1 MSSLLSAH
9 ALSKS
14 YGSQVLFH
22 EISFTLREGD
32 RLGFIGPNG
41 AGKSSLLK
49 ILVGEELPDSGN
61 LTKRQALRIGY
72 SSQFPI
78 FPSVTVEEILI
89 QGAPGEE
96 IEKQTRARTLLS
108 QAGFA
113 SFQTN
118 ASELSG
124 GWKKRLDILRALMNE
139 PDVLLLDEPTN
150 HLDIEGILWL
160 EKLLRQERCASIIT
174 SHDRSFL
181 ENVTNKTMEL
191 NRRYPKGVFVADGA
205 LSSFLELK
213 EEFIQSLLQKEDH
226 LTAKLRGEIEWLKRS
241 PQARTTKSRS
251 RIQKV
256 EEMQEEL
263 ANLKT
268 RNKDRKISL
277 SFSESERETRKLLVV
292 KNLTKSYQDKTLFKG
307 IDITLSPGTRLGIVG
322 KNGTGKTTLMKILSG
337 HLLPDVGTRKC
348 IDGLQ
353 IVYFDQHRE
362 HIPSHITLKEALCPH
377 GDFVEYR
384 GQPIHVNGWARKFL
398 FSSDRLALPVG
409 YLSGGERA
417 RIHIAKL
424 MLQKADILFL
434 DEPTN
439 DLDIDT
445 LEVIEQELTA
455 FQGAV
460 VLITH
465 DRRLMDTLCTSIVG
479 LGGQG
484 EDYLFSE
491 YSQWEQA
498 EARQGQ
504 KKKVAQK
511 ETPPPSPQTKASKKL
526 SFKETKELEQMEA
539 NIEAQEKKIAEV
551 EALLTNTSNEKEVT
565 HLYAKLAAEQQQLE
579 YLYSRWQELS
589 SP

>member
-445 LEVIEQELTA
+445 LEVIEQELQP
-455 FQGAV
+455 F
-460 VLITH
+460 
-465 DRRLMDTLCTSIVG
+465 
-479 LGGQG
+479 
-484 EDYLFSE
+484 
-491 YSQWEQA
+491 
-498 EARQGQ
+498 
-504 KKKVAQK
+504 
-511 ETPPPSPQTKASKKL
+511 KAPWS
-526 SFKETKELEQMEA
+526 
-539 NIEAQEKKIAEV
+539 
-551 EALLTNTSNEKEVT
+551 
-565 HLYAKLAAEQQQLE
+565 
-579 YLYSRWQELS
+579 
-589 SP
+589 

>member
-124 GWKKRLDILRALMNE
+124 GWKKRLDILRSLMNE

-337 HLLPDVGTRKC
+337 HLLPDIGTRKC

-511 ETPPPSPQTKASKKL
+511 ETPPPSPQTKSSKKL

-551 EALLTNTSNEKEVT
+551 EALLTHTSNEKEVP

-579 YLYSRWQELS
+579 RLYSRWQELS